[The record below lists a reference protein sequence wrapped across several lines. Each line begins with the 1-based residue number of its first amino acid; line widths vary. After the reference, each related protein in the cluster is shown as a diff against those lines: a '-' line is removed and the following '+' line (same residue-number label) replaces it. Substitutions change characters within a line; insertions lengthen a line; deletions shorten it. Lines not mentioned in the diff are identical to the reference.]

1 MGELDVYKRND
12 GKWAWRLVAPNGQII
27 ATDGGQGYENRGDCE
42 HIAIAVVRGVYCPTD
57 LLAAGGIVVGAST
70 WRVIGNSDVPET
82 YIPLNGERARAA
94 LDEFVQR
101 LKDEGTLDNPDGA
114 S

>member
-42 HIAIAVVRGVYCPTD
+42 RMGKAVT
-57 LLAAGGIVVGAST
+57 S
-70 WRVIGNSDVPET
+70 
-82 YIPLNGERARAA
+82 GEHAP
-94 LDEFVQR
+94 DE
-101 LKDEGTLDNPDGA
+101 D
-114 S
+114 